1 MVSKIPGLIKRLY
14 AIVSEL
20 EALFPG
26 RPFTPDG
33 HLVGS
38 LGEVLAAHRYGLELL
53 NCSVEG
59 HDAKAPNNILVQIKA
74 TQGSK
79 VGLRSSPQHLIVILI
94 TKEGAIKE
102 IFNGPGET
110 AWEHAGKM
118 QKNGQRPITTSKL
131 LQLMGNIPGQS
142 KLPTVNP

>member
-1 MVSKIPGLIKRLY
+1 MVSNIPGLVKRLY

-38 LGEVLAAHRYGLELL
+38 LGEVLVAHRYGLELL
-53 NCSVEG
+53 NCSVQG
-59 HDAKAPNNILVQIKA
+59 HDAKAPDNKLIQIKA

-79 VGLRSSPQHLIVILI
+79 VGLRSNPQHLIVILI
-94 TKEGAIKE
+94 TKEGTFKE
-102 IFNGPGET
+102 IFNGPGDK
-110 AWEHAGKM
+110 AWEHAGNM
-118 QKNGQRPITTSKL
+118 QKNGQRSITTSKL
-131 LQLMGNIPGQS
+131 LKLMDNIAEQLR
-142 KLPTVNP
+142 LPAVNH

>member
-1 MVSKIPGLIKRLY
+1 MVRKIPSLIKRLY
-14 AIVSEL
+14 AVVSEL

-26 RPFTPDG
+26 RPFTLDG

-59 HDAKAPNNILVQIKA
+59 HDAKAPNGILIQIKA

-79 VGLRSSPQHLIVILI
+79 VGLRSNPQHLIVILI

-102 IFNGPGET
+102 IFNGPGEI

-118 QKNGQRPITTSKL
+118 QKNGQRPITTTKL
-131 LQLMGNIPGQS
+131 LQLMDNIPGRS
-142 KLPTVNP
+142 RLPIVNH